1 MSLPSLPVETTPPI
15 AASIRPPTITAVVIE
30 GDVTILEILGS
41 WLEDAEG
48 ISCVGQFQD
57 SGKALAE
64 VIDRKPDIV
73 LVDINL
79 PNLRGVECIRKL
91 KSSLPETQFITLTMY
106 EDSNRIFDALL
117 AGATGYLLKKTPRA
131 TLVSTLRDLH
141 AGGSPMTS
149 DIARIVMQLL
159 QTPKYAGHSANELSA
174 QDNEVLALFAQGC
187 LCEEVADQRCVSPP
201 SVSRS
206 IRRIYETLHIL
217 ARARA

>member
-1 MSLPSLPVETTPPI
+1 M
-15 AASIRPPTITAVVIE
+15 VIE

-41 WLEDAEG
+41 WLRDAEG
-48 ISCVGQFQD
+48 FSCVGQFQD

-64 VIDRKPDIV
+64 VIDRKPDV
-73 LVDINL
+73 ALVDINI

-117 AGATGYLLKKTPRA
+117 AGATGYLLKRTPRA

-149 DIARIVMQLL
+149 NIARKVMQLL
-159 QTPKYAGHSANELSA
+159 QTPRYARHFADELSQ
-174 QDNEVLALFAQGC
+174 QDNEVLALFAQGY
-187 LCEEVADQRCVSPP
+187 LCEEIADQRRISPP
-201 SVSRS
+201 TVSRS
-206 IRRIYETLHIL
+206 IRRVYETLHIL
-217 ARARA
+217 ARAPA

>member
-1 MSLPSLPVETTPPI
+1 METTPPI
-15 AASIRPPTITAVVIE
+15 AVSIRPSTITTVVIE

-41 WLEDAEG
+41 WLRDAEG
-48 ISCVGQFQD
+48 FSCIGQFQD

-64 VIDRKPDIV
+64 VIDRKPDVV
-73 LVDINL
+73 LVDINM

-117 AGATGYLLKKTPRA
+117 AGATGYLLKRTPRA

-149 DIARIVMQLL
+149 NIARKVMQLL
-159 QTPKYAGHSANELSA
+159 QTPRCARNFEDELSKE
-174 QDNEVLALFAQGC
+174 DSEVLALFAQGY
-187 LCEEVADQRCVSPP
+187 LCEEIADQRGISPP
-201 SVSRS
+201 AVSRS
-206 IRRIYETLHIL
+206 IRRVYETLHIF
-217 ARARA
+217 AQAPA